1 MDSILKS
8 FFCVSEPMV
17 HYDSLTSS
25 SSQASIQLLKDYHAL
40 KLRDS
45 TDPQQGHAKTGMLL
59 TLKGAHIYFSLL

>member
-1 MDSILKS
+1 
-8 FFCVSEPMV
+8 MV